1 MILRAPGLTRQVLDV
16 PVEEG
21 TAPAP
26 WDAPIAEP
34 PHLWADQG
42 QLLFRALG
50 SAVHVTADRVVLDT
64 PDAGQRASMD
74 WLLYATATRA
84 LLSLRHRFNL
94 HGGLVVAPD
103 GRAWALLGESTAGK
117 STTAVELVRRGWTL
131 ASDDIAEVVP
141 GPDGALALPVARPL
155 HLSDPAARALGADVE
170 QGRWLPE
177 RDKRAY
183 DAPADLAPRPL
194 AGLVVLTERE
204 GAGEVVAREVPGL
217 EALPVLAWSADR
229 YGICRLPAHRAAF
242 HDWTTWLARTVP
254 LWHVE
259 RPAGRDTVGEVAD
272 VVTGLA

>member
-1 MILRAPGLTRQVLDV
+1 MR
-16 PVEEG
+16 VEEG
-21 TAPAP
+21 PAPEP
-26 WDAPIAEP
+26 WDAAVVEA
-34 PHLWADQG
+34 PHLWADED

-50 SAVHVTADRVVLDT
+50 SAVHVRADRVVLDT
-64 PDAGQRASMD
+64 PDAVQRAAMD

-117 STTAVELVRRGWTL
+117 STTAVELVRRGWSL

-141 GPDGALALPVARPL
+141 DAGGALALPVARPL
-155 HLSDPAARALGADVE
+155 HLSDHAARALGADVE
-170 QGRWLPE
+170 RGRWLPE

-183 DAPADLAPRPL
+183 AAPADLSPRPL
-194 AGLVVLTERE
+194 AGLVVLTERD
-204 GAGEVVAREVPGL
+204 GGDEVTVRSVPGL

-229 YGICRLPAHRAAF
+229 YSLCRLPAHRAAF

-254 LWHVE
+254 LWHVA

-272 VVTGLA
+272 VVAGLGRPA

>member
-21 TAPAP
+21 AAPAP

-34 PHLWADQG
+34 PYLWADEH

-50 SAVHVTADRVVLDT
+50 SAVHVSADRVVLDT
-64 PDAGQRASMD
+64 PDAGQRATMD

-117 STTAVELVRRGWTL
+117 STTAVELVRRGWAL

-141 GPDGALALPVARPL
+141 GPHGALALPVARPL

-194 AGLVVLTERE
+194 AGLVVLTERD
-204 GAGEVVAREVPGL
+204 GDGEVVAREVPGL

-272 VVTGLA
+272 AVAGLG